1 MTMKLKVTICWIAL
15 ILSTL
20 FLIIGVDSL
29 PYIVCWLPLII
40 VGYAVA
46 QCKEFKESF
55 NRLADHI
62 MPE

>member
-1 MTMKLKVTICWIAL
+1 MTMKLKVTICWVAL

-46 QCKEFKESF
+46 QCKEFKENF
-55 NRLADHI
+55 NKVVDNI
-62 MPE
+62 IP